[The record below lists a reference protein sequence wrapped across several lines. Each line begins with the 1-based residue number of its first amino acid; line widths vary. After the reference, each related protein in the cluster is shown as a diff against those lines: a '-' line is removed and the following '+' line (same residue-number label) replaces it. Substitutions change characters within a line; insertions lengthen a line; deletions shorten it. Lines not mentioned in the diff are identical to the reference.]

1 MTGSRLQ
8 SGKAP
13 HPIIS
18 LLMTCSQQAGG
29 VNQQTIAAWT
39 VRKIITVS
47 VNSVMNYEN
56 TTGQGRGKEGG
67 IKESGMLKNLIKKKT
82 NFFLCPRDALSSLS
96 LLPNS
101 H

>member
-1 MTGSRLQ
+1 
-8 SGKAP
+8 
-13 HPIIS
+13 
-18 LLMTCSQQAGG
+18 MTCSQQAGG

-67 IKESGMLKNLIKKKT
+67 IKESGMLKNLIKK
-82 NFFLCPRDALSSLS
+82 NELLSVSQRCSELT
-96 LLPNS
+96 LLAS
-101 H
+101 

>member
-1 MTGSRLQ
+1 
-8 SGKAP
+8 
-13 HPIIS
+13 
-18 LLMTCSQQAGG
+18 MTCSQQTGG

-67 IKESGMLKNLIKKKT
+67 IKESGMLKNLIKKKKK
-82 NFFLCPRDALSSLS
+82 LLSVSQRCSELT
-96 LLPNS
+96 LLAS
-101 H
+101 